1 VSAGGTPHLSGLRVF
16 SVMRLNFQPLTPVEA
31 SRTDDLPFLVLGG
44 KPPRGL
50 QGEFD
55 GLIGDPCAAILLIG
69 SVQPAELLEVLDAAP
84 DPAVPVAD
92 FGAQTG
98 VRHDFTAKILD
109 DEAIAD
115 LRWTFTP
122 LWQRLAEIPFR
133 ASLEDRADLIVL
145 RLAYSRD
152 TPIEANFAI
161 QSHLLVSYPLLDPM
175 PGVRHRLEH
184 LADLDLLHRRHFTRT
199 HACGKCGAARLHVYE
214 ACPTCDSA
222 HIKEES
228 LVHHYRCGWQE
239 AESKFAA
246 DRILL
251 CPKCHREL
259 RHYGVDYGK
268 PGTVTMCQACGAA
281 NAEPKPLFACLD
293 CGAVTPT
300 ADAAETDWYH
310 YDLSEEGLR
319 ALHLGRLPRFDFQS
333 LLEGRTRAFSRRE
346 FQLLATEGM
355 RVARRYHRPFTVARI
370 SLLDVNAVRGITGA
384 ADVDAAFRLAVDVI
398 VETLR
403 DSDFVT
409 AHGPNTIL
417 LGFPETSAKDANV
430 VVERLRRRIS
440 ETIVV
445 PIDLAA
451 TTADEEAAADLL
463 IGD

>member
-1 VSAGGTPHLSGLRVF
+1 
-16 SVMRLNFQPLTPVEA
+16 MRLNFQPLTPVEA

-92 FGAQTG
+92 FGASTG
-98 VRHDFTAKILD
+98 VRHDFTAKVLD

-133 ASLEDRADLIVL
+133 ASLEDRADLTVL

-152 TPIEANFAI
+152 TSIEANFAI
-161 QSHLLVSYPLLDPM
+161 GSQSLVHYPLLDPA
-175 PGVRHRLEH
+175 PSTRQRLEL
-184 LADLDLLHRRHFTRT
+184 LADVDLLRRRHFTRT
-199 HACGKCGAARLHVYE
+199 HNCGKCASARLHVYE
-214 ACPTCDSA
+214 ACPACDSA
-222 HIKEES
+222 HLIEEPI
-228 LVHHYRCGWQE
+228 VHHYRCGWQE
-239 AESKFAA
+239 QQSKFVT
-246 DRILL
+246 DRMLI
-251 CPKCHREL
+251 CPKCRREL

-268 PGTVTMCQACGAA
+268 PGNVSICQACGAA

-293 CGAVTPT
+293 CGAETPT
-300 ADAAETDWYH
+300 AEAAETDWYH
-310 YDLSEEGLR
+310 YDVTEEGLR
-319 ALHLGRLPRFDFQS
+319 ALHLGRLPRFDFRS

-355 RVARRYHRPFTVARI
+355 RVARRYHRPFTIARI
-370 SLLDVNAVRGITGA
+370 SLQDVNALRGIKGS

-403 DSDFVT
+403 DSDFVAADGAT
-409 AHGPNTIL
+409 SIL
-417 LGFPETSAKDANV
+417 LGFPETAAKDANV
-430 VVERLRRRIS
+430 VVERLRKRIID
-440 ETIVV
+440 TIAV
-445 PIDLAA
+445 PIDLSAE
-451 TTADEEAAADLL
+451 TADDDTAVELL
-463 IGD
+463 TGR